1 MIRTFG
7 KHTYT
12 LCGVY
17 TNKKSAEELVK
28 LNRGMGGFYSR
39 YTRDMIG
46 PSNPM
51 KPVYRVWLRK
61 KSNK

>member
-12 LCGVY
+12 LSGVY

-28 LNRGMGGFYSR
+28 LNRGIGFYSR
-39 YTRDMIG
+39 YTKDLVG

-51 KPVYRVWLRK
+51 KPVYRVWARRK
-61 KSNK
+61 TK